1 MFKIESLTNPKPASN
16 QVDLLHQQME
26 CVSSKLKSDLIDK
39 QSTGKA
45 SSGDCKS
52 TDDEHLTGESLVE
65 DEFNQQRVG
74 SAEFTSQSSSDESA
88 ESSSGSSSSEEDE
101 PAISHSFRQM
111 TNQRGVASSINRAFK
126 PKNKE
131 DLFNSLE
138 VDRFA
143 PKKLFG
149 EFFIQKQ
156 WQGPENNL

>member
-1 MFKIESLTNPKPASN
+1 MFKLESLSATPKPAN

-26 CVSSKLKSDLIDK
+26 SVSSKLKSDLIDK
-39 QSTGKA
+39 QATGSKA
-45 SSGDCKS
+45 ADYK

-65 DEFNQQRVG
+65 DEFNPQRVG

-88 ESSSGSSSSEEDE
+88 ESSSGSSSSEDEE
-101 PAISHSFRQM
+101 PALVPHSFRQI
-111 TNQRGVASSINRAFK
+111 NQRGVPSSISRSFK

-131 DLFNSLE
+131 DLFLNSLE

-149 EFFIQKQ
+149 KFS
-156 WQGPENNL
+156 